1 MERQFES
8 FVFSVSMIYKDIQKL
23 KSREMAKLGLKGPYA
38 LYLYRLQ
45 NAPDGLTAVE
55 LCRLCGEDKAAVSRA
70 LTQLKDA
77 GLVRYRE
84 GEAPRRYRSRA
95 VLTPK
100 GKETADRMD
109 ERITAY
115 VAAVQAQMDDERRA
129 AFYAALDEIAANL
142 HRLSSAE
149 ASGES
154 EV

>member
-1 MERQFES
+1 
-8 FVFSVSMIYKDIQKL
+8 
-23 KSREMAKLGLKGPYA
+23 
-38 LYLYRLQ
+38 
-45 NAPDGLTAVE
+45 
-55 LCRLCGEDKAAVSRA
+55 
-70 LTQLKDA
+70 
-77 GLVRYRE
+77 
-84 GEAPRRYRSRA
+84 
-95 VLTPK
+95 
-100 GKETADRMD
+100 MD